1 MGDVGGI
8 CPQAKRRQPVGPIR
22 VRGQSI
28 GDIEELGLRQ
38 TNQGTAEKRAKR
50 ERVACVGERARQG
63 NDTGSAWRKLKAAQV
78 NWRLLLAIAE
88 LAGGECLEAK
98 CVEPRRFERYIDA
111 YLTTETVSVWHAVE
125 RLGKAIHDE
134 HAKRREGEDW
144 SLAKDYVR
152 SVLHRMT

>member
-88 LAGGECLEAK
+88 LAGGSAWKQNASNRDVSKDTSTHISRPRPSVYGMPSNGSAK
-98 CVEPRRFERYIDA
+98 PSMTSMQSGA
-111 YLTTETVSVWHAVE
+111 
-125 RLGKAIHDE
+125 KARIG
-134 HAKRREGEDW
+134 A
-144 SLAKDYVR
+144 
-152 SVLHRMT
+152 

>member
-1 MGDVGGI
+1 LV
-8 CPQAKRRQPVGPIR
+8 
-22 VRGQSI
+22 
-28 GDIEELGLRQ
+28 
-38 TNQGTAEKRAKR
+38 
-50 ERVACVGERARQG
+50 
-63 NDTGSAWRKLKAAQV
+63 
-78 NWRLLLAIAE
+78 
-88 LAGGECLEAK
+88 
-98 CVEPRRFERYIDA
+98 ERYIDV

>member
-1 MGDVGGI
+1 MSTGKVYMASD
-8 CPQAKRRQPVGPIR
+8 QAR
-22 VRGQSI
+22 VRGRRLEFKTRSP
-28 GDIEELGLRQ
+28 GALL
-38 TNQGTAEKRAKR
+38 TRAPN
-50 ERVACVGERARQG
+50 A
-63 NDTGSAWRKLKAAQV
+63 GSAGLNSIYADGQGKQME
-78 NWRLLLAIAE
+78 RLGTCIDALRVLARSSDADRAV
-88 LAGGECLEAK
+88 L
-98 CVEPRRFERYIDA
+98 VERYIDA